1 VTYIANEPES
11 VRDRWLAGTLI
22 GVVVGI
28 VGFFIASTGLPGMGF
43 VMFLMVPVVAG
54 GIVGWLLPMGKAV
67 GKSALASLLISLLL
81 LVAGGRE
88 GVLCALMA
96 FPLLL
101 VCVVIGAVL
110 GVALRKA
117 IKPRPKEGATTGML
131 LLAAPLLLFAGRQV
145 ERPLLNQARI
155 EVVSNSVHIDAEPSE
170 VWTQIQSIDAVK
182 GSKPWLMHVG
192 LPVPQRCT
200 LAKAAVGARRTC
212 YFDKGYIEETVT
224 TWDPPRHMGLRI
236 DRTHMPGRHW
246 LGFENA
252 DYWLQ
257 PEGNG
262 TRLTRTTT
270 ISSHLFPVW
279 YWRPLERWGVSSEH
293 RYILEDAAI
302 SSAERNRRP

>member
-1 VTYIANEPES
+1 MTIITNEPES
-11 VRDRWLAGTLI
+11 VRDRWAAGILI
-22 GVVVGI
+22 GMIVGI
-28 VGFFIASTGLPGMGF
+28 MGFFIGSTGLPGMGY
-43 VMFLMVPVVAG
+43 VMFLLVPVVAG
-54 GIVGWLLPMGKAV
+54 GIIGWLLPMGKAV
-67 GKSALASLLISLLL
+67 GKSALVSLAISLLI
-81 LVAGGRE
+81 LVATGKE

-101 VCVVIGAVL
+101 VCVLIGAVL

-117 IKPRPKEGATTGML
+117 IKPRQKENATTGML

-155 EVVSNSVHIDAEPSE
+155 EVVSDSVHVDAEPSE
-170 VWTQIQSIDAVK
+170 AWTLIQSIDAVK

-192 LPVPQRCT
+192 LPVPLRCT

-224 TWDPPRHMGLRI
+224 TWDPPHHMGLRI

-257 PEGNG
+257 PEGTG

-279 YWRPLERWGVSSEH
+279 YWRPLEHWGVSSEH

-302 SSAERNRRP
+302 NSAELKSGR